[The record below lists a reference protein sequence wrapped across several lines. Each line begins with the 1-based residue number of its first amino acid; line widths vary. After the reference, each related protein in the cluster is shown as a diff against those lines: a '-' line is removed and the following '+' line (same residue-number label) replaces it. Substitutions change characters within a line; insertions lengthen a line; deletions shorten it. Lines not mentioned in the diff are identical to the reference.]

1 MTQQA
6 VKHNNFETINTH
18 PDWYLE
24 GLNAQGE
31 RWQIPLHT
39 FPFRVGR
46 SRSND
51 LCLSFSGVSR
61 RHAEIH
67 QKDQQLWLR
76 ECGSTNGTYV
86 NRHRIETPKAL
97 KNGDIIR
104 FGFLEFYLCHGVDL
118 VDETENTQVLEPV
131 SLQIEAES
139 PLDQALKLSGML
151 RQRSVKTLFQ
161 PIIQFQRHR
170 LIGYELLGR
179 GYYPDL
185 PEGPLDLFNI
195 ASASNQSVELSEL
208 FRDVGLQTARQL
220 GLQHRLFINTVPQ
233 EIDHTFMAQ
242 SLEMLRKQ
250 ADDLPIV
257 LEIHEKSVSTIK
269 TMRMLRSLSKDLY
282 IDLAYDDFGAGQ
294 ARLVELMKVPPDWL
308 KFDISLIRNIH
319 QQPPQALQVLRTLVS
334 MARDLGIK
342 TIAEGIEVAA
352 EKITCQAL
360 GFEYGQGYHLSRP
373 DPSPDIDRQY
383 G

>member
-1 MTQQA
+1 MTQYA
-6 VKHNNFETINTH
+6 VKHNHFETLNKH

-24 GLNAQGE
+24 GFNAQGE

-46 SRSND
+46 LRSND

-67 QKDQQLWLR
+67 QAEQQLWLR
-76 ECGSTNGTYV
+76 ECGSTNGTFV
-86 NRHRIETPKAL
+86 NHNRVEKQSAL
-97 KNGDIIR
+97 KHGDIIR
-104 FGFLEFYLCHGVDL
+104 FGFLEFYLCHEVEL
-118 VDETENTQVLEPV
+118 IDESENTQVLE
-131 SLQIEAES
+131 SLSQQLEAES
-139 PLDQALKLSGML
+139 PLDQAMKLSGML
-151 RQRSVKTLFQ
+151 RQRTVKTLFQ

-170 LIGYELLGR
+170 LVGYELLGR
-179 GYYPDL
+179 GHHPDL

-220 GLQHRLFINTVPQ
+220 GLQQRLFINTVPQ

-242 SLEMLRKQ
+242 SLEMLRRQ
-250 ADDLPIV
+250 ANDLPIV
-257 LEIHEKSVSTIK
+257 LEINEKSVSSIK
-269 TMRMLRSLSKDLY
+269 TMRMLRAISKDLS

-319 QQPPQALQVLRTLVS
+319 QQPPNALQVLRSLVT
-334 MARDLGIK
+334 MARDLDIK
-342 TIAEGIEVAA
+342 TVAEGIEVAA

-360 GFEYGQGYHLSRP
+360 GFEYGQGYYLSRP
-373 DPSPDIDRQY
+373 DPSPDIDQFY
-383 G
+383 A